1 MWRRLCLAHGIRG
14 CHSTP
19 VLGEGGLALASFFL
33 CFEQARGPDEWERRG
48 QEALAQSAEE
58 LSRFNR
64 AMVGRELRRIELKR
78 AINLL
83 RERLGEPPAYA
94 LRADWGS
101 QPSAGA
107 VEARES

>member
-1 MWRRLCLAHGIRG
+1 MI
-14 CHSTP
+14 
-19 VLGEGGLALASFFL
+19 
-33 CFEQARGPDEWERRG
+33 
-48 QEALAQSAEE
+48 
-58 LSRFNR
+58 
-64 AMVGRELRRIELKR
+64 GRELRTIELKR

-94 LRADWGS
+94 LRADGGS